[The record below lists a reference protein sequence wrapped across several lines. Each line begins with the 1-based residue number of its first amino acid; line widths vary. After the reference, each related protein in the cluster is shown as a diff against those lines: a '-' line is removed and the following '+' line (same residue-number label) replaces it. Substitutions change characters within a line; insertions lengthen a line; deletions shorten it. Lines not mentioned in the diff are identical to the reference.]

1 MSSLLVRSACGTLTL
16 GSILARRISL
26 AVEMAR
32 LRATG
37 KREGNFTFVSMRKK
51 CCNLTV
57 LLLQSVALELVGLVL
72 GLLLEPAG
80 AAGQL
85 VLLLAR
91 VALGA
96 EGGLARG
103 RQLVDGRRQLVQLAA
118 DGGQL
123 FGVGRQVVAVAAAGL
138 AAAMNEFEK
147 SLKKDKPIRSLT
159 CA

>member
-1 MSSLLVRSACGTLTL
+1 MLFLQTV
-16 GSILARRISL
+16 
-26 AVEMAR
+26 
-32 LRATG
+32 
-37 KREGNFTFVSMRKK
+37 TF
-51 CCNLTV
+51 
-57 LLLQSVALELVGLVL
+57 ELVGLVL
-72 GLLLEPAG
+72 RLFLEPARP
-80 AAGQL
+80 AGQL

-103 RQLVDGRRQLVQLAA
+103 GQLVDGRRQLVQLAA

-123 FGVGRQVVAVAAAGL
+123 LGVGRQVVAVAAAGL